1 MVPAKS
7 IRLRA
12 PRAQRDAASALL
24 IRIARGEPLA
34 PPDVAALTDP
44 DMARTFLT
52 LARFHRVDGL
62 AYEALR
68 STGVQ
73 PDVLKELVSSY
84 DASVHRHARTLWALS
99 KAAETLHPLGCRW
112 VVVKGPVLVEYLYWG
127 RPGTRPYFDL
137 DLLVE
142 PRAFGDALEA
152 LQHDGAELLDRNWAG
167 IAHSM
172 RGEVHLRLAPGVL
185 LDLHWNLIDMHRNAM
200 DFGTDDLLSRL
211 RVEGIAGV
219 ATPMPDAEDS
229 VLHLAFHAAYSGGD
243 RLLWLKDVQRAAEVW
258 QPDWE
263 VIEDRAARARI
274 APAVGLILERAR
286 RVLGA
291 DVPPELTLRM
301 TGQLAARIAGL
312 VDRVSPWQY
321 GLGRFAAPS
330 RILSRS
336 IGHGP
341 AGAARWVAARVLRN
355 LDPWQERR
363 TSTFTERGGEAD
375 KRRYIESVAAMGR
388 DGDNSR
394 G

>member
-1 MVPAKS
+1 M
-7 IRLRA
+7 
-12 PRAQRDAASALL
+12 

-34 PPDVAALTDP
+34 LSDIDALAEAE
-44 DMARTFLT
+44 MASTFLA

-68 STGVQ
+68 SVGAQ
-73 PDVLKELVSSY
+73 PDVLQALVSSY

-99 KAAETLHPLGCRW
+99 RAADTLGRVGCRW
-112 VVVKGPVLVEYLYWG
+112 VVVKGPVLVECLYWG

-142 PRAFGDALEA
+142 PRAFGDALDAFERE
-152 LQHDGAELLDRNWAG
+152 GAQILDRNWAG
-167 IAHSM
+167 MARSM
-172 RGEVHLRLAPGVL
+172 RGEVHLRLEAGVL

-200 DFGTDDLLSRL
+200 DFRTDDLLSRL
-211 RVEGIAGV
+211 RVERIAGLG
-219 ATPMPDAEDS
+219 TPMPDAEDS

-258 QPDWE
+258 QPDWN
-263 VIEDRAARARI
+263 VVEDRAARARI

-291 DVPPELTLRM
+291 DVPPELPLRM
-301 TGQLAARIAGL
+301 TGQLAARVAGL

-321 GLGRFAAPS
+321 GLGRFAAPT

-341 AGAARWVAARVLRN
+341 VGAATWVAARVIRN

-363 TSTFTERGGEAD
+363 TSTFTQRGDEAD
-375 KRRYIESVAAMGR
+375 KRRFIQAIGAMGR
-388 DGDNSR
+388 EVDRSHE
-394 G
+394 